1 MEKDYFIFTT
11 NISSLWDFKTYL
23 FKIISKQS
31 IAPKTKSKNIY
42 TMKNY
47 KENIIEIGVVGL
59 GLMGCSIITALLV
72 AGNKVIALAP
82 LDSDL
87 KNAHHKIQHNLQS
100 ANDHDFSKYSLEEN
114 ISRLVIS
121 NNYQDLKN
129 CQLVLECVTENL
141 EIKKQV
147 YALIENIIDVNAI
160 LTTNTSAIPITVLK
174 DFVKHPNRFL
184 GMHWAEPSYTTKFLE
199 IICSAETD
207 MKIAEYLYEMATTW
221 GKEPTLVRK
230 DIRGFITNRIMYA
243 MYREAF
249 YLVENGYATVEDV
262 DRTCRND
269 GGHWMPFCGLF
280 RYMDITGLPAYY
292 TVMKDLFP
300 TLNNQTT
307 VPKLIADI
315 AENGGKGIFNGKGFY
330 NYTPE
335 EAQEWEK
342 AYEEFAFEISR
353 LSSKYPSNL
362 VEKRLQNK
370 E

>member
-1 MEKDYFIFTT
+1 
-11 NISSLWDFKTYL
+11 
-23 FKIISKQS
+23 
-31 IAPKTKSKNIY
+31 
-42 TMKNY
+42 MKNHN
-47 KENIIEIGVVGL
+47 ENITEVGVVGL
-59 GLMGCSIITALLV
+59 GLMGCSIITALLL
-72 AGNKVIALAP
+72 AGNKVVALAP
-82 LDSDL
+82 IATDL
-87 KNAHHKIQHNLQS
+87 ANANQKILHNLQ
-100 ANDHDFSKYSLEEN
+100 AADTHGFSKYPLDDN
-114 ISRLVIS
+114 LSRLMIS
-121 NNYQDLKN
+121 SNYQDLNN
-129 CQLVLECVTENL
+129 CELVLECVTENL

-147 YALIENIIDVNAI
+147 YELIENNIDIKAI

-174 DFVKHPNRFL
+174 DFVKYPNRFL

-207 MKIAEYLYEMATTW
+207 IKIAEYLYEMATKW

-300 TLNNQTT
+300 TLNNQTH

-315 AENGGKGIFNGKGFY
+315 AENGGKGILNGKGFY

-335 EAQEWEK
+335 EADEWEK
-342 AYEEFAFEISR
+342 AYQEFAFEISR

-362 VEKRLQNK
+362 VENRLENK
-370 E
+370 NKLNGKEVSI

>member
-1 MEKDYFIFTT
+1 MT
-11 NISSLWDFKTYL
+11 NH
-23 FKIISKQS
+23 
-31 IAPKTKSKNIY
+31 
-42 TMKNY
+42 
-47 KENIIEIGVVGL
+47 KENMSEVGVVGL

-72 AGNKVIALAP
+72 AGNKVVALAP
-82 LDSDL
+82 IEADL
-87 KNAHHKIQHNLQS
+87 KNALHKIQHNLAS
-100 ANDHDFSKYSLEEN
+100 ADHNGFSEYSIDEN
-114 ISRLVIS
+114 LSRLIIS

-129 CQLVLECVTENL
+129 CKLVMECVTENL

-147 YALIENIIDVNAI
+147 YALIENNITENAI

-174 DFVKHPNRFL
+174 DFVKYPKRFL

-199 IICSAETD
+199 IICSPETD
-207 MKIAEYLYEMATTW
+207 IKFAEYLYKMATKW

-300 TLNNQTT
+300 TLNNQTH

-315 AENGGKGIFNGKGFY
+315 AENGGKGILNGKGFY

-335 EAQEWEK
+335 EAEEWEK
-342 AYEEFAFEISR
+342 AYQEFAFEISR

-362 VEKRLQNK
+362 VEKRILNK
-370 E
+370 EKVNGKEITI

>member
-1 MEKDYFIFTT
+1 MY
-11 NISSLWDFKTYL
+11 NKT
-23 FKIISKQS
+23 
-31 IAPKTKSKNIY
+31 
-42 TMKNY
+42 
-47 KENIIEIGVVGL
+47 ENIIEIGVVGL

-72 AGNKVIALAP
+72 AGNKVVALAP
-82 LDSDL
+82 IPSDL
-87 KNAHHKIQHNLQS
+87 KNAHHKITENLKS
-100 ANDHDFSKYSLEEN
+100 ADDNGFSKYSIEEN
-114 ISRLVIS
+114 LSRLVIS
-121 NNYQDLKN
+121 DNYQDLKK
-129 CQLVLECVTENL
+129 CELVMECVTENL
-141 EIKKQV
+141 EIKKEV
-147 YALIENIIDVNAI
+147 YSYIEKNISKNAI

-174 DFVKHPNRFL
+174 DFVKYPNRFL

-199 IICSAETD
+199 IICSHLTD
-207 MKIAEYLYEMATTW
+207 IKIAEYLYEMTTSW

-300 TLNNQTT
+300 TLNNQTH

-315 AENGGKGIFNGKGFY
+315 AENGGKGILNGKGFY
-330 NYTPE
+330 DYTPE
-335 EAQEWEK
+335 EANEWEK
-342 AYEEFAFEISR
+342 AYQEFAFEISR
-353 LSSKYPSNL
+353 LSSKYPSDL
-362 VEKRLQNK
+362 VEKRLEKK
-370 E
+370 ERINGSKVLV

>member
-1 MEKDYFIFTT
+1 MT
-11 NISSLWDFKTYL
+11 NH
-23 FKIISKQS
+23 
-31 IAPKTKSKNIY
+31 
-42 TMKNY
+42 
-47 KENIIEIGVVGL
+47 KENITEIGVVGL
-59 GLMGCSIITALLV
+59 GFMGCSIITALLV

-82 LDSDL
+82 IEADL
-87 KNAHHKIQHNLQS
+87 MNAHQKIKHNLES
-100 ANDHDFSKYSLEEN
+100 ADENGFSTFSIDEN
-114 ISRLVIS
+114 LSRLIIS

-129 CQLVLECVTENL
+129 CELVLECVTENL

-147 YALIENIIDVNAI
+147 YTLIENNISKNAI

-174 DFVKHPNRFL
+174 DFVQYPNRFL

-199 IICSAETD
+199 IICSPETD
-207 MKIAEYLYEMATTW
+207 IKVAEYLYEMATKW

-249 YLVENGYATVEDV
+249 YLVENGFATVEDV

-300 TLNNQTT
+300 TLNNQTS

-315 AENGGKGIFNGKGFY
+315 AESGGKGILNGKGFY
-330 NYTPE
+330 DYTPE
-335 EAQEWEK
+335 EATEWEK
-342 AYEEFAFEISR
+342 AYQEFAFEISR

-362 VEKRLQNK
+362 VEKRIRSK
-370 E
+370 EKVNGKEVIESI

>member
-1 MEKDYFIFTT
+1 MT
-11 NISSLWDFKTYL
+11 NHT
-23 FKIISKQS
+23 
-31 IAPKTKSKNIY
+31 KNI
-42 TMKNY
+42 T
-47 KENIIEIGVVGL
+47 EVGVVGL

-82 LDSDL
+82 IVSDL
-87 KNAHHKIQHNLQS
+87 DVAQLKISHNLQS
-100 ANDHDFSKYSLEEN
+100 ASDHGFSNYSLDEN
-114 ISRLVIS
+114 LSRLLITS
-121 NNYQDLKN
+121 NYQDLKN
-129 CQLVLECVTENL
+129 CELVLECVTENL
-141 EIKKQV
+141 EIKKEV
-147 YALIENIIDVNAI
+147 YKLIENNIDKNAI

-174 DFVKHPNRFL
+174 DFVKYPNRFL

-199 IICSAETD
+199 IICSSETD
-207 MKIAEYLYEMATTW
+207 IKIAEYLYEMATKW

-243 MYREAF
+243 MFREAF

-262 DRTCRND
+262 DRSCRND

-280 RYMDITGLPAYY
+280 RYMDLTGLPAYY

-300 TLNNQTT
+300 TLNNQTH
-307 VPKLIADI
+307 VPKMIEDI
-315 AENGGKGIFNGKGFY
+315 AEKGGKGILNGKGFY
-330 NYTPE
+330 DYSPD

-362 VEKRLQNK
+362 VEKRLKNK
-370 E
+370 AK